1 MQLQSDFPGYQRQT
15 LGWWESS
22 DHWLRVVPGWV
33 RIDRSATPCQQVFR
47 LVLVA
52 AVSQRLPPPLLALG
66 LVLARKE
73 FQQARELEFQ
83 QAREFQQQVAEF
95 LGELV
100 WELVWELVRD
110 SIARL
115 VLLGP
120 KCDRPSLP
128 VRVPKTADSG
138 KP

>member
-15 LGWWESS
+15 LGWRESS
-22 DHWLRVVPGWV
+22 DRWLRVVPGWV
-33 RIDRSATPCQQVFR
+33 RIDRAATPYQQVFR

-73 FQQARELEFQ
+73 FLQARELELVLEFL

-95 LGELV
+95 LGEL
-100 WELVWELVRD
+100 ELELLWELVRG

-115 VLLGP
+115 DLQGP

-128 VRVPKTADSG
+128 VRDRQIVG
-138 KP
+138 